1 MTRKGIVLAGGTGSR
16 LYPMT
21 LGASKQL
28 LPVYDKPMIYYPI
41 SVLMLAGIRQI
52 LIISTPDAL
61 PQYRHLLGTGEQFGV
76 TFEYAE
82 QASPEGLAQAFLI
95 GERFIG
101 NDPVCLVLGD
111 NVFHGQHFSEQLR
124 GAAERPRG
132 ATVFGQ
138 WVKDP
143 ERFGVVAFD
152 ETGQVVGI
160 EEKPAKPRSPYAVT
174 GLYFYDA
181 DVVDIARQV
190 KPSARGELEITS
202 VNNAYLSRG
211 DLYVERLGRGFAWL
225 DTGTPE
231 SLMEASQYVQSV
243 EHCQGLKIAC
253 LEEIAWNSGWI
264 DDEALL
270 ARAARFAKTGYGDY
284 LERLVV
290 QHQHGF
296 TERHA

>member
-16 LYPMT
+16 LFPMT

-41 SVLMLAGIRQI
+41 SVLMLAGIRHI
-52 LIISTPDAL
+52 LIISTPEAL
-61 PQYRHLLGTGEQFGV
+61 PQYRQLLGDGSQFGV
-76 TFEYAE
+76 VFEYAE
-82 QASPEGLAQAFLI
+82 QAEPKGLAEAFLI
-95 GERFIG
+95 GETFIG

-124 GAAERPRG
+124 LASQRATG

-152 ETGQVVGI
+152 ERGQVSGI
-160 EEKPAKPRSPYAVT
+160 EEKPAQPPSPYAVT

-181 DVVDIARQV
+181 DVVEIARRV
-190 KPSARGELEITS
+190 TPSARGELEITS
-202 VNNAYLSRG
+202 VNNAYLARG
-211 DLYVERLGRGFAWL
+211 DLFVEKLGRGFAWL

-231 SLMEASQYVQSV
+231 SLMEASQYVQSI

-253 LEEIAWNSGWI
+253 LEEIAWNQGWI
-264 DDEALL
+264 DDAALGRQ
-270 ARAARFAKTGYGDY
+270 AERFAKTGYGDY
-284 LERLVV
+284 LFRL
-290 QHQHGF
+290 
-296 TERHA
+296 TEQWH

>member
-160 EEKPAKPRSPYAVT
+160 EEKPARPRSPYAVT
-174 GLYFYDA
+174 GLYFYDS